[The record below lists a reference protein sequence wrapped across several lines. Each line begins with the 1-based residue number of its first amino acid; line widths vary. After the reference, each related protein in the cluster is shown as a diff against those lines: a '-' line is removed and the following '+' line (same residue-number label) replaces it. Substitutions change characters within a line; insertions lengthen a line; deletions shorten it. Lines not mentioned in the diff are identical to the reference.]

1 MKLTILVDNYVQN
14 KNEAR
19 GEPSFSCYIEQPN
32 CRILFDLGMT
42 SLPYDNAR
50 KLGIDLS
57 KTNAIVVSH
66 GHLDHTWGL
75 DSLLQKY
82 PIPVETKFICHPD
95 ALKEKRYGKESIGIK
110 KSETFLMKRFQ
121 LIQSKEPYWIN
132 KRTVFLGQ
140 IVRANAFEN
149 KEPLG
154 KQKTN
159 RKIENDYLLDDSALV
174 YDGNDGMVIITGCSH
189 SGICNIIE
197 YSKSILGKKVIKAV
211 IGGFHMQNEE
221 MNNTTKRT
229 VDYIRKQNIGT
240 LYPCHCTNLFNKMA
254 LSRAANV
261 AEIGAGSI
269 IEYRKI

>member
-1 MKLTILVDNYVQN
+1 MKLTVLVDNYVQN

-42 SLPYDNAR
+42 SLPYENAQ
-50 KLGIDLS
+50 KMGIDLS
-57 KTNAIVVSH
+57 RTNAIAVSH

-75 DSLLQKY
+75 DSLLKKY
-82 PIPVETKFICHPD
+82 SIQAGTKFICHPD
-95 ALKEKRYGKESIGIK
+95 ALKEKKYGKENIGIK
-110 KSETFLMKRFQ
+110 NSVTFLMERFQ

-132 KRTVFLGQ
+132 NRTVFLGQ
-140 IVRANAFEN
+140 IARTNTFEN

-154 KQKTN
+154 KQKSN
-159 RKIENDYLLDDSALV
+159 YKYENDYLLDDSALV
-174 YDGNDGMVIITGCSH
+174 YDGDDGMVIITGCSH

-197 YSKSILGKKVIKAV
+197 YSKSVLRKKRIKAI
-211 IGGFHMQNEE
+211 IGGFQRQNED
-221 MNNTTKRT
+221 MNNITKKT
-229 VDYIRKQNIGT
+229 VEYIRKQNIVT
-240 LYPCHCTNLFNKMA
+240 LYPCHCTNLFNKIA

-261 AEIGAGSI
+261 AEIGAGSL